1 MVLAIQGYSQ
11 FRMMRME
18 TRLGAVINMALVAE
32 LGPVLAA
39 TMLAGRV
46 GSSMAAQLGTMRV
59 TEQIYALRA
68 LGANPIQFLV
78 VPRFLACF
86 LLIPMLTAIADVIGV
101 FGGWL
106 ISCQALGI
114 DTIYYWHHSIQYV
127 TAWDV
132 CTGLFKSMF
141 FGASIAIIACYQG
154 FHCGSGAEGV
164 GRAATTSFV
173 FSFVAIL
180 VVDFFLGM
188 FLNELYRT
196 IWPGPVSFV

>member
-1 MVLAIQGYSQ
+1 M
-11 FRMMRME
+11 
-18 TRLGAVINMALVAE
+18 
-32 LGPVLAA
+32 
-39 TMLAGRV
+39 
-46 GSSMAAQLGTMRV
+46 
-59 TEQIYALRA
+59 
-68 LGANPIQFLV
+68 
-78 VPRFLACF
+78 
-86 LLIPMLTAIADVIGV
+86 
-101 FGGWL
+101 
-106 ISCQALGI
+106 
-114 DTIYYWHHSIQYV
+114 

-154 FHCGSGAEGV
+154 FNCGSGAEGV

-196 IWPGPVSFV
+196 IWPGPLSFV